1 MWNYF
6 GKEPTN
12 TLYIG
17 EDFGAL
23 SISKETF
30 AGYKWDA
37 ICTYFHNDKLCEIR
51 FRYHD
56 NFKYTEQNVINRFN
70 SLQKELST
78 KYGRILKVNK
88 SDKNA
93 TKVIYYFDGKYMV
106 CLGIRGKI
114 QNNKKIYYETDL
126 EYYDMQLMEQPII
139 NNDL

>member
-56 NFKYTEQNVINRFN
+56 NFKYTKTNVINRYN
-70 SLQKELST
+70 SLQKELT
-78 KYGRILKVNK
+78 AKYGRILKVNE
-88 SDKNA
+88 SDEDG
-93 TKVIYYFDGKYMV
+93 TKVIHYFDGKYAV
-106 CLGIRGKI
+106 CLGIRWRI
-114 QNNKKIYYETDL
+114 QNN
-126 EYYDMQLMEQPII
+126 
-139 NNDL
+139 

>member
-56 NFKYTEQNVINRFN
+56 NFKYTETNVINRYN
-70 SLQKELST
+70 SLQKELT
-78 KYGRILKVNK
+78 AKYGRILKVNE
-88 SDKNA
+88 SDEDG
-93 TKVIYYFDGKYMV
+93 TKVIYYFDGKYVV
-106 CLGIRGKI
+106 CLGIRWRI
-114 QNNKKIYYETDL
+114 RNNKKIYYETQL
-126 EYYDMQLMEQPII
+126 EYHDVLLKEQPII